1 MVVCVEVSG
10 YFKDNVVVGVSTKEG
25 EAKGESGI
33 LSKYSSSL
41 SDNV

>member
-10 YFKDNVVVGVSTKEG
+10 YFKESIVVGVSTKEG

-33 LSKYSSSL
+33 LNKYSL
-41 SDNV
+41 IKFIR